1 MTDTPKPDKP
11 AERCPNGEV
20 HECGNDGQ
28 HSTCSCVKC
37 GALYPNRRDSAPEA
51 PVNFV
56 AEVTNQVPGPS
67 CKLCGAA
74 MHPTFHCDSCG
85 SISGCTE
92 PNDVRAGAAV
102 AGRPEKAATAGPGSQ
117 NSEGR
122 DENIQNGEDAQS
134 SGCSGWVKEG

>member
-1 MTDTPKPDKP
+1 MSEPDKP
-11 AERCPNGEV
+11 A
-20 HECGNDGQ
+20 
-28 HSTCSCVKC
+28 
-37 GALYPNRRDSAPEA
+37 A

-85 SISGCTE
+85 SISGCTG

-122 DENIQNGEDAQS
+122 DEAPAPQVEDWMLEAS
-134 SGCSGWVKEG
+134 KEIRQLCLQQAGYLNAALTAEIIAKHCPKGGDAK